1 MLLKCLTIAA
11 TVRGVQII
19 PWLRML
25 QNLRLNLVLECS
37 TVIWRRRAFVSLVVR
52 GQVRNSINF
61 HRFYYYQAKNE
72 KPALCGL
79 SYVRWARSVVVN
91 IKLQQQC

>member
-1 MLLKCLTIAA
+1 MSNANVIEMPHHC
-11 TVRGVQII
+11 RNGQGVQII

-61 HRFYYYQAKNE
+61 HRFYYYQAKTKSPHYAGFLMSVGQE
-72 KPALCGL
+72 AL
-79 SYVRWARSVVVN
+79 W
-91 IKLQQQC
+91 